1 MQETLTPHPV
11 TREIIAD
18 RSTGPA
24 RFEPSLP
31 HALAESSSADRQR
44 GDAFHDG
51 LVGGL
56 ATEILR
62 MVRVPDGSGSRLA
75 RRNQRSCRLRDD
87 LRYGGAS

>member
-1 MQETLTPHPV
+1 MQQTLTPHAV
-11 TREIIAD
+11 TREFIAD
-18 RSTGPA
+18 RSTRPA

-44 GDAFHDG
+44 GDALHDG
-51 LVGGL
+51 PVGGS
-56 ATEILR
+56 ATEIPR